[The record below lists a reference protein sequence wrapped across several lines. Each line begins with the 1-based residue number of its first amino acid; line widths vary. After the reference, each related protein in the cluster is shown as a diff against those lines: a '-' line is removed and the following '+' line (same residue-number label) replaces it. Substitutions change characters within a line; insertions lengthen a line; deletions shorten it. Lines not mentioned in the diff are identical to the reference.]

1 MSSSILVLTGKD
13 VAKLLESP
21 STVDTALSSQRNAFQ
36 AYSQPADAVSPDA
49 RVPVIQA
56 PLRTTLSSEHATTLV
71 MPARADA
78 QQDLGGIGIKVVSV
92 PHEGDAGLP
101 ATTTI
106 FDEKTGRLR
115 AVVNARSL
123 TALRNACGQSWSCT
137 SYHISSARLADLE
150 GLFLAGS
157 TLYLQTVFDPTSP
170 ETHPRNLVMFG
181 SGAQIRAHAILFKS
195 KFPSITSMTIIGRRR
210 TDRLERLGDELRN
223 VFGRTLI
230 PDSETKVEVGVD
242 GEEGFSTVHAVG
254 QADVIVAATP
264 STSPL
269 FSSSAVLS
277 RLDGKTKKTTIILIG
292 SYKPHMRE
300 IDDGLVR
307 RSLQDGGK
315 ITVDS
320 REACLAEA
328 GELVGVDPGDCV
340 ELGEVLNGESSGKN
354 DREVRIYKSVGI
366 AVQDVAVANAM
377 IEAAEQ
383 HGAGTV
389 IEDYD

>member
-1 MSSSILVLTGKD
+1 M
-13 VAKLLESP
+13 
-21 STVDTALSSQRNAFQ
+21 
-36 AYSQPADAVSPDA
+36 
-49 RVPVIQA
+49 
-56 PLRTTLSSEHATTLV
+56 
-71 MPARADA
+71 
-78 QQDLGGIGIKVVSV
+78 
-92 PHEGDAGLP
+92 
-101 ATTTI
+101 
-106 FDEKTGRLR
+106 
-115 AVVNARSL
+115 
-123 TALRNACGQSWSCT
+123 
-137 SYHISSARLADLE
+137 
-150 GLFLAGS
+150 
-157 TLYLQTVFDPTSP
+157 
-170 ETHPRNLVMFG
+170 
-181 SGAQIRAHAILFKS
+181 LFKS

-210 TDRLERLGDELRN
+210 TERLERLGDELRN

-230 PDSETKVEVGVD
+230 PDSGTKVEVGVD

-269 FSSSAVLS
+269 FPSSAVLS
-277 RLDGKTKKTTIILIG
+277 RLDGKKKTTTIILIG

-340 ELGEVLNGESSGKN
+340 ELGEILNGRAVGGMTRRQSGGSN
-354 DREVRIYKSVGI
+354 DKEVRIYKSVGI